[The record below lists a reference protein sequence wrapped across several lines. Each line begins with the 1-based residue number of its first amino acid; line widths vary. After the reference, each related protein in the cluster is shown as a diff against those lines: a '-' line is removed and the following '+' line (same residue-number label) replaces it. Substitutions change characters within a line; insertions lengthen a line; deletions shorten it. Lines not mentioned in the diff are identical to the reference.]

1 MEQGKVC
8 VTFNIGTVDIS
19 VKETSTPINDG
30 KYHLVRFTRNG
41 GNATLQVDNW
51 PVNEHFPTGRQ
62 LTIFNT
68 QATITIGGNDRKR
81 PYQGQLSGLYYNG
94 LKVLNMAAEGHVNI
108 KVNGSVRLVGDV
120 PNSRGGARTTTSV
133 PPEMSTTFI
142 ETTTTLS
149 TTTTRK
155 QRSPPTIQVNKTC
168 EGARLYIQTWLKLSA

>member
-1 MEQGKVC
+1 M
-8 VTFNIGTVDIS
+8 
-19 VKETSTPINDG
+19 P
-30 KYHLVRFTRNG
+30 
-41 GNATLQVDNW
+41 
-51 PVNEHFPTGRQ
+51 GRQ

-68 QATITIGGNDRKR
+68 QATINIGGFDRKR

-94 LKVLNMAAEGHVNI
+94 LKVLNMAAESHANI

-120 PNSRGGARTTTSV
+120 PSSRGGARTTTSV

-155 QRSPPTIQVNKTC
+155 QRSPPTIQVSKAVIPVLGFMFIPKSGWSPILQPDTRGQRKSYEC
-168 EGARLYIQTWLKLSA
+168 SCRRLVWIWSVMLS

>member
-1 MEQGKVC
+1 MTIFQNKYV
-8 VTFNIGTVDIS
+8 NAHLPPPS
-19 VKETSTPINDG
+19 LTP
-30 KYHLVRFTRNG
+30 
-41 GNATLQVDNW
+41 A
-51 PVNEHFPTGRQ
+51 PGRQ

-68 QATITIGGNDRKR
+68 QATISIGGNDRKR

-94 LKVLNMAAEGHVNI
+94 LKVLNMAAEGHANI

-120 PNSRGGARTTTSV
+120 PTSRGAARTTTSV

-155 QRSPPTIQVNKTC
+155 QRSPPTIQV
-168 EGARLYIQTWLKLSA
+168 RPSADHAV

>member
-1 MEQGKVC
+1 MHVRIRAFYDFSIINI
-8 VTFNIGTVDIS
+8 VTLAFL
-19 VKETSTPINDG
+19 PP
-30 KYHLVRFTRNG
+30 
-41 GNATLQVDNW
+41 A
-51 PVNEHFPTGRQ
+51 PGRQ

-68 QATITIGGNDRKR
+68 QATISIGGNDRKR

-120 PNSRGGARTTTSV
+120 PTSRGGARTTTSV

-155 QRSPPTIQVNKTC
+155 QRSPPTIQTTDDIVS
-168 EGARLYIQTWLKLSA
+168 SAECSSDDEDLEECDSGHAGGMGVSSCACSEPGLFLLIFL

>member
-1 MEQGKVC
+1 MSILPP
-8 VTFNIGTVDIS
+8 T
-19 VKETSTPINDG
+19 TP
-30 KYHLVRFTRNG
+30 
-41 GNATLQVDNW
+41 
-51 PVNEHFPTGRQ
+51 PPGRQ

-94 LKVLNMAAEGHVNI
+94 LKVLNMAAEGHANI

-155 QRSPPTIQVNKTC
+155 QRSPPTIQVTEAAMLLVSQLVRVTGQHVC
-168 EGARLYIQTWLKLSA
+168 STASLQVGSY

>member
-1 MEQGKVC
+1 M
-8 VTFNIGTVDIS
+8 
-19 VKETSTPINDG
+19 P
-30 KYHLVRFTRNG
+30 
-41 GNATLQVDNW
+41 
-51 PVNEHFPTGRQ
+51 GRQ

-120 PNSRGGARTTTSV
+120 PNSRGGTRTTTSV

-149 TTTTRK
+149 TTTIRK
-155 QRSPPTIQVNKTC
+155 QRSPPTIQVNKAVRGRDFTFKH
-168 EGARLYIQTWLKLSA
+168 G

>member
-1 MEQGKVC
+1 M
-8 VTFNIGTVDIS
+8 S
-19 VKETSTPINDG
+19 
-30 KYHLVRFTRNG
+30 
-41 GNATLQVDNW
+41 
-51 PVNEHFPTGRQ
+51 GRQ

-68 QATITIGGNDRKR
+68 QATISIGGNDRKR

-94 LKVLNMAAEGHVNI
+94 LKVLNMAAEGHPNI

-120 PNSRGGARTTTSV
+120 PASRGAARTTTSV

-155 QRSPPTIQVNKTC
+155 QRSPPTIQVQQQLMWDS
-168 EGARLYIQTWLKLSA
+168 EEVDVPEW

>member
-1 MEQGKVC
+1 ML
-8 VTFNIGTVDIS
+8 
-19 VKETSTPINDG
+19 TPAS
-30 KYHLVRFTRNG
+30 LPR
-41 GNATLQVDNW
+41 A
-51 PVNEHFPTGRQ
+51 PGRQ

-68 QATITIGGNDRKR
+68 QATISIGGNDRKR

-120 PNSRGGARTTTSV
+120 PTSRGAARTTTSV

-155 QRSPPTIQVNKTC
+155 QRSPPTIQVSVTGH
-168 EGARLYIQTWLKLSA
+168 EGDRIV

>member
-1 MEQGKVC
+1 MH
-8 VTFNIGTVDIS
+8 DIYDS
-19 VKETSTPINDG
+19 FMINFHH
-30 KYHLVRFTRNG
+30 KHTNTHLPPAV
-41 GNATLQVDNW
+41 
-51 PVNEHFPTGRQ
+51 PGRQ

-120 PNSRGGARTTTSV
+120 PTSRGGARTTTSV

-155 QRSPPTIQVNKTC
+155 QRSPPTIQV
-168 EGARLYIQTWLKLSA
+168 KLMGDNGQSN